1 MSAIGIVGP
10 GRAGQGLAMALVQAG
25 YDVRLHGRRGIA
37 VPPPLRL
44 SWGEHPPW
52 LAEVDVVL
60 LAVRDGA
67 IAAAADGLAQ
77 GGGITA
83 RHVVLHLSGML
94 DQTPLAALRPT
105 GAALGVF
112 HPLQAIA
119 QPETAPDRLRGA
131 LAVLTGDE
139 RAIAAGELLARSV
152 GLRPVVLP
160 PPGKV
165 RYHAAAAI
173 ASNYLVVLAA
183 VAERLMMQAGLS
195 EDAARSG
202 IRALMAGTLANVAV
216 EGPAALTGP
225 IARGDVVTVR
235 AHLDALP
242 ADIRALYTALGRVAV
257 ELAPLDAKMRAEM
270 RELLSP

>member
-1 MSAIGIVGP
+1 V
-10 GRAGQGLAMALVQAG
+10 
-25 YDVRLHGRRGIA
+25 
-37 VPPPLRL
+37 
-44 SWGEHPPW
+44 
-52 LAEVDVVL
+52 AEVEIVL
-60 LAVRDGA
+60 LAVQDGS
-67 IAAAADGLAQ
+67 IAAAAAELAT
-77 GGGITA
+77 GGGVTA

-94 DQTPLAALRPT
+94 DQTPLAPLART

-119 QPETAPDRLRGA
+119 QPETAPERLRGA
-131 LAVLTGDE
+131 LAVLTGDA
-139 RAIAAGELLARSV
+139 RAIAAGETLARSL

-173 ASNYLVVLAA
+173 ASNYLVVLAT

-202 IRALMAGTLANVAV
+202 IRALMAGTLDNLSA

-225 IARGDVVTVR
+225 IARGDVATVR
-235 AHLDALP
+235 AHLAALP
-242 ADIRALYTALGRVAV
+242 PGLRTLYTALGRVAV
-257 ELAPLDAKMRAEM
+257 DLAPLDGPTRAEM
-270 RELLSP
+270 NEILGGQQP